1 MDSKWGLKGLKALV
15 TGGSRGIGKAIVD
28 EFLSL
33 GAEVIFCA
41 RNEVDTGNNKN
52 LFFLKADLSKKQDR
66 LKIINEIEIKWGSL
80 DILVN
85 NAGTNIRKRT
95 EEYSEEEFE
104 TVMDTNLKSCFDMC
118 RLAYPLLKKS
128 EQGNIV
134 NISSVAG
141 MTSLRTGSPYAMTK
155 ASIIQLTKNLS
166 AEWAADNIRVN
177 AVSPWYI
184 RTPLTQKLLNNELFY
199 NDVISRT
206 PLNRVGKPEEVASV
220 VAFLCMPA
228 SSFVTGQNIAVDGG
242 FINFGF

>member
-1 MDSKWGLKGLKALV
+1 MDSKWTLKGRKALI

-28 EFLSL
+28 MFINFGADVIYCSRNE
-33 GAEVIFCA
+33 AEVSE
-41 RNEVDTGNNKN
+41 NEK
-52 LFFLKADLSKKQDR
+52 LFFIKADLSKKQDR
-66 LKIINEIEIKWGSL
+66 VDLIGEVISKWGML

-95 EEYSEEEFE
+95 EEYTEEEIDK
-104 TVMDTNLKSCFDMC
+104 VMDTNLYSCYDIC

-141 MTSLRTGSPYAMTK
+141 MTSLRTGAPYAMSK

-166 AEWAADNIRVN
+166 TEWAANNIRVN

-184 RTPLTQKLLNNELFY
+184 RTPLTQKLLNNEFFY
-199 NDVISRT
+199 NDVLSKT
-206 PLNRVGKPEEVASV
+206 PLNRVGQPEEVASV

-228 SSFVTGQNIAVDGG
+228 ASFVTGQNIAVDGG
-242 FINFGF
+242 FINYGF

>member
-41 RNEVDTGNNKN
+41 RNETDTGDNKS

-66 LKIINEIEIKWGSL
+66 LRVINEIEIKWGSL

-95 EEYSEEEFE
+95 EEYSDEEFE
-104 TVMDTNLKSCFDMC
+104 TVMDTNLKSYFDMC

-141 MTSLRTGSPYAMTK
+141 ITSLRTGSPYAMTK

-199 NDVISRT
+199 NDVIGRT
-206 PLNRVGKPEEVASV
+206 PMNRVGKPEEVAAV

>member
-1 MDSKWGLKGLKALV
+1 MDSKWKLKGRKALV
-15 TGGSRGIGKAIVD
+15 TGGSRGIGKAIAD

-33 GAEVIFCA
+33 GAEVFFCA
-41 RNEVDTGNNKN
+41 RNEVETMKCDN
-52 LFFLKADLSKKQDR
+52 LYFLKADLSKKQDR
-66 LKIINEIEIKWGSL
+66 LRIINEIEIKWGSL

-95 EEYSEEEFE
+95 ENYSDEEYE
-104 TVMDTNLKSCFDMC
+104 TIMDTNLKSCFDMC

-128 EQGNIV
+128 AQGNIV

-141 MTSLRTGSPYAMTK
+141 MTSLRTGSPYAMSK

-166 AEWAADNIRVN
+166 TEWAADNIRVN

-184 RTPLTQKLLNNELFY
+184 RTPLTQKLLNNELYY
-199 NDVISRT
+199 NDIISKT
-206 PLNRVGKPEEVASV
+206 PLNRVGQPEEVASV
-220 VAFLCMPA
+220 VAFLCMSAA
-228 SSFVTGQNIAVDGG
+228 SYVTGQNIAVDGG

>member
-1 MDSKWGLKGLKALV
+1 MLNGRKALV
-15 TGGSRGIGKAIVD
+15 TGGSRGIGKAIAD

-33 GAEVIFCA
+33 GAKVFFCA
-41 RNEVDTGNNKN
+41 RNEVETQNTDN
-52 LFFLKADLSKKQDR
+52 LYFLKADLSKKQDR
-66 LKIINEIEIKWGSL
+66 LRIINEIEIKCGSL

-85 NAGTNIRKRT
+85 NAGTNIRKQT
-95 EEYSEEEFE
+95 ENYSDEEYE
-104 TVMDTNLKSCFDMC
+104 TIMDTNLKSCFDMC
-118 RLAYPLLKKS
+118 RLAYPLLRKS

-141 MTSLRTGSPYAMTK
+141 MTALRTGSPYAISK

-166 AEWAADNIRVN
+166 TEWASDNIRVN

-184 RTPLTQKLLNNELFY
+184 RTPLTQKLLNNELYY
-199 NDVISRT
+199 NDVISKT
-206 PLNRVGKPEEVASV
+206 PLNRIGLPEEVASV

-228 SSFVTGQNIAVDGG
+228 ASYVTGQNIAVDGG

>member
-1 MDSKWGLKGLKALV
+1 MDTKWTLVGNKALV
-15 TGGSRGIGKAIVD
+15 TGGTKGIGKAIVD
-28 EFLSL
+28 ELLGL

-41 RNEVDTGNNKN
+41 KN
-52 LFFLKADLSKKQDR
+52 SPDGDINRKCLFVKADVSKKQDR
-66 LKIINEIEIKWGSL
+66 LKLINEVEVKWGNL

-95 EEYSEEEFE
+95 TEYTDEEIETVFE
-104 TVMDTNLKSCFDMC
+104 TNLNSCYDMC

-141 MTSLRTGSPYAMTK
+141 MTALRTGTPYAMSK

-166 AEWAADNIRVN
+166 SEWAPDNIRVN

-184 RTPLTQKLLNNELFY
+184 RTPLTQKLLNNEFFF
-199 NDVISRT
+199 NDVIGRT
-206 PLNRVGKPEEVASV
+206 PLNRVGQPEEVASV

-228 SSFVTGQNIAVDGG
+228 ASYVTGQNIAVDGG